1 MICPN
6 DGTQMH
12 QKVNLGKPMGGGVS
26 TDDFYETWEIK
37 ECDTCQRIV
46 KEYYSVKLL

>member
-12 QKVNLGKPMGGGVS
+12 QFNKEGGGVS
-26 TDDFYETWEIK
+26 LDDYYETWEIK
-37 ECDTCQRIV
+37 VCDKCGRKV
-46 KEYYSVKLL
+46 KEFSSVKVVEA